1 MITYRYL
8 QLRTSWN
15 NNHIAR
21 GFRGKSIQI
30 YFKMAT
36 WDLPKSY
43 FLNKLTCTIQK
54 IFPSVIRNRKV
65 LFVENVEYTE
75 IKVNK

>member
-1 MITYRYL
+1 
-8 QLRTSWN
+8 
-15 NNHIAR
+15 
-21 GFRGKSIQI
+21 
-30 YFKMAT
+30 MAT

-43 FLNKLTCTIQK
+43 SLNKLTCTIQK

-65 LFVENVEYTE
+65 LFVENVEYTG